1 MSKVRATLSQIQLLR
16 LFSGK
21 TITINLPPGATEI
34 YLVAST
40 DDFQMPSNTH
50 SRFRNSDH
58 TPTSAL
64 TSEIPKETVRDEY
77 TANRML
83 KDLNTRFW
91 KTVDR
96 IFASPVK
103 DPPPGPPQPPKTNEH
118 PVA

>member
-34 YLVAST
+34 YLVAS
-40 DDFQMPSNTH
+40 
-50 SRFRNSDH
+50 SDVIR
-58 TPTSAL
+58 TAPTSEL
-64 TSEIPKETVRDEY
+64 PKEETVKDEY
-77 TANRML
+77 TANRVL

-91 KTVDR
+91 KTVDH

-103 DPPPGPPQPPKTNEH
+103 DPLPGPPQPPKTSEH

>member
-40 DDFQMPSNTH
+40 DVIRTAA
-50 SRFRNSDH
+50 
-58 TPTSAL
+58 TAAPTSEL
-64 TSEIPKETVRDEY
+64 PKETVKDEY
-77 TANRML
+77 TANRVL

-91 KTVDR
+91 KTVDH

-103 DPPPGPPQPPKTNEH
+103 DPSPGPPQPPKTNEH

>member
-40 DDFQMPSNTH
+40 DVI
-50 SRFRNSDH
+50 R
-58 TPTSAL
+58 SAEL
-64 TSEIPKETVRDEY
+64 PKETVKDEY
-77 TANRML
+77 TANRVL

-91 KTVDR
+91 KTVDH